1 MASLLAL
8 ALAGALASVPEATPA
23 PSAPAAAGPAT
34 TFRRT
39 LDRVAAT
46 VNGDVIT
53 LRELER
59 TAGSALAEADALPPG
74 PERDKARAQALHGA
88 FDLLLADR
96 LFQQQVKALD
106 LGVSDAQVDAQVE
119 AIKKQNGFDEAT
131 LDRALQAQGM
141 DRPAFRAKLR
151 TQLENFAVLQYKVG
165 GRVKVS
171 DQELENYY
179 RSHPQEFE
187 GEDEVRVRHIF
198 LPLAEGAPPAEVKRV
213 EELGARV
220 LQRLERGEDF
230 GKVAREVS
238 RGPSAEDG
246 GELGWLRRGTIQRQL
261 EEAAFSLRVGQV
273 SGLVRAGPGVHIVQ
287 VEERRKGVGRSFA
300 DTKESIRDRLVDE
313 QAEGYRQQYVAELRR
328 DALIETRLAEL
339 Q

>member
-1 MASLLAL
+1 MAPFLAL
-8 ALAGALASVPEATPA
+8 ALAGALASAPETTP
-23 PSAPAAAGPAT
+23 APAAAG
-34 TFRRT
+34 FRRT

-59 TAGSALAEADALPPG
+59 TAGSALTEADALPPG
-74 PERDKARAQALHGA
+74 PQRDKARAQALRSA
-88 FDLLLADR
+88 FDLLVADR

-141 DRPAFRAKLR
+141 DRTAFRAKLR

-165 GRVKVS
+165 GRVKVT

-187 GEDEVRVRHIF
+187 GDDEVRVRHIF
-198 LPLAEGAPPAEVKRV
+198 LPLPENAGAAEVKRV
-213 EELGARV
+213 EEDGTRV
-220 LQRLERGEDF
+220 LQRLKSGEDF
-230 GKVAREVS
+230 GKVARQVS

-246 GELGWLRRGTIQRQL
+246 GELGWLKRGTIQRQL
-261 EEAAFSLRVGQV
+261 EEASFSLKVGQL
-273 SGLVRAGPGVHIVQ
+273 SGLVRAGPGIHIVQ
-287 VEERRKGVGRSFA
+287 VEERRKGVDRAFA
-300 DTKESIRDRLVDE
+300 DIKESIRDRLVDE
-313 QAEGYRQQYVAELRR
+313 QADGYRQQYVAELRR
-328 DALIETRLAEL
+328 DALIEARLPEL